1 VIITGIEEEGLLLF
15 RFAGISCCRNS
26 GLHNS
31 ICVHDKSNNWF
42 AGRHTAGNFCVEEGR
57 NGHKRLKSR
66 FEAAKPLDL
75 THDLVRP
82 RLAYMGLTSSGK
94 TTPLAD
100 AMYGARPAFGRKNKL
115 AIGSTNE
122 ALDQGLC
129 KNLSPV
135 PISSSA

>member
-1 VIITGIEEEGLLLF
+1 
-15 RFAGISCCRNS
+15 
-26 GLHNS
+26 
-31 ICVHDKSNNWF
+31 
-42 AGRHTAGNFCVEEGR
+42 
-57 NGHKRLKSR
+57 
-66 FEAAKPLDL
+66 
-75 THDLVRP
+75 
-82 RLAYMGLTSSGK
+82 MGLTSSGK